1 MYTYLQ
7 SSDVEMLMHKFKCR
21 VVFRLFC
28 CKCQKK
34 KGEEEEEKGEEKDA
48 VLLKLVE
55 IFDFSLCGSSC
66 CCRQEG
72 EAP

>member
-1 MYTYLQ
+1 MDTHLQ

-21 VVFRLFC
+21 VVFRVFC

-34 KGEEEEEKGEEKDA
+34 KGEEEEEREEEKDA
-48 VLLKLVE
+48 FLLKLVE
-55 IFDFSLCGSSC
+55 ILDFSLCGSNC

>member
-1 MYTYLQ
+1 MDTHLQ
-7 SSDVEMLMHKFKCR
+7 SLGVEMLTHNFKFR

-34 KGEEEEEKGEEKDA
+34 KGEEEEKGEEKDA
-48 VLLKLVE
+48 FLLKLVE
-55 IFDFSLCGSSC
+55 IFDFSLCGSNC

-72 EAP
+72 EAL